1 QELTEGLSL
10 EEADVFFQSKFK
22 EWQENGTT
30 IIRKNAKG
38 ENSIISFAEVEY
50 MTMLVSLAKDISLDT
65 TELNEDESK
74 ATRSIQ
80 EHPAFKK

>member
-1 QELTEGLSL
+1 
-10 EEADVFFQSKFK
+10 
-22 EWQENGTT
+22 
-30 IIRKNAKG
+30 
-38 ENSIISFAEVEY
+38 
-50 MTMLVSLAKDISLDT
+50 MTMLVSLAKDIPLDT